1 MLKMAEFGHVQKV
14 TKEVGGK
21 VCTFRSLLEYR
32 WAVWCQLRKEQGII
46 LEWWFEDSECLL
58 ELETKYFKNKKL
70 YLPDFTIAY
79 RCKSCLG
86 SGKKHCLLGVCI
98 KTHARITCRPN
109 GKDCKHYSPGK
120 ICPNCKGSGKRY
132 ELEETKGYFPPK
144 DYTKLKLA
152 TEQYKNPITL
162 IFASLNDHSKNSKI
176 RAQYARAKKLEPFLK
191 RIIYKADRDIF
202 RPIKHLFEI

>member
-1 MLKMAEFGHVQKV
+1 MAEFGHVLRT

-21 VCTFRSLLEYR
+21 VFTFRSLLEYR

-46 LEWWFEDSECLL
+46 LEWWFEDPECLL

-70 YLPDFTIAY
+70 YLPDFTIMTPE
-79 RCKSCLG
+79 
-86 SGKKHCLLGVCI
+86 GK
-98 KTHARITCRPN
+98 
-109 GKDCKHYSPGK
+109 
-120 ICPNCKGSGKRY
+120 Y
-132 ELEETKGYFPPK
+132 ELEETKGYFPLK

-152 TEQYKNPITL
+152 AEQYKNPITL

-202 RPIKHLFEI
+202 RPIKYLFET

>member
-1 MLKMAEFGHVQKV
+1 MSNFGHVQRV
-14 TKEVGGK
+14 TKEIGGK
-21 VCTFRSLLEYR
+21 ICTFRSLLEMR

-46 LEWWFEDSECLL
+46 LEWWFEDPECLL
-58 ELETKYFKNKKL
+58 ELETKKFKNKKL

-98 KTHARITCRPN
+98 KNHARITCRPN
-109 GKDCKHYSPGK
+109 GKDCKHYSPGM
-120 ICPNCKGSGKRY
+120 ICPSCKGSGKRY

-144 DYTKLKLA
+144 DYTKLYLA
-152 TEQYKNPITL
+152 TQQFDAPITL

-176 RAQYARAKKLEPFLK
+176 RAQYARAKKLEPHLK
-191 RIIYKADRDIF
+191 RIIWKADKDIF
-202 RPIKHLFEI
+202 KSIKHLFEN